1 MVRMA
6 TCTIALTE
14 DELDLVLDGLW
25 ELVHHRGTVL
35 GKDTARITALRKR
48 LVKLDL
54 TAKGWG
60 PAENALADLLPEST

>member
-1 MVRMA
+1 MVTRS
-6 TCTIALTE
+6 TVTIALAE

-25 ELVHHRGTVL
+25 ELAHHRGTVL
-35 GKDTARITALRKR
+35 GKDTARITSLRKR

-60 PAENALADLLPEST
+60 PAENALANLPPEST